1 MHWQIAKSCLIIDIA
16 IPGDQNI
23 IVKEQEKIEK
33 YQDLQKELGK
43 LWKLK
48 AEIVPVVVGAF
59 STISHN
65 LKFYLKNIDIP
76 IVTSCLQKTA
86 ILETTFIL
94 RRVLGIS
101 EFRQNS
107 EVKLS
112 YPQMRKEIIIIIMII
127 IIIIIIIIT
136 DSDK

>member
-1 MHWQIAKSCLIIDIA
+1 M
-16 IPGDQNI
+16 
-23 IVKEQEKIEK
+23 KEQEKIEK
-33 YQDLQKELGK
+33 YQDLQIELGK

-101 EFRQNS
+101 ELRQNS

-127 IIIIIIIIT
+127 IIIT